1 MMGCAVAQQTTFPG
15 KLLDKPPVIDG
26 VVSDEEWGSVPTASG
41 GFDEETGAPEPYKSQ
56 YWLAYDAHFIY
67 VAGRFEDPD
76 PKLIHATEY
85 RHNVSLSGDDH
96 MFFAIDPFSTLS
108 DTSQFEV
115 NPQGATNVFIAGG
128 RAAKREWLGEFMA
141 KGRITATGWEIEA
154 RIPWSIMRLPAPG
167 TRDVRVSFG
176 RVLYRTARSFTVDN
190 VAGGKTANIGI
201 WKQVNVPRSD
211 ARREL
216 KILPYLYAGGDRD
229 GGIANAGLDL
239 KAPITSE
246 LDLVG
251 SVNPDFRNIE
261 NQVLSIDFS
270 YFERLAG
277 ESRPF
282 FLEGSD
288 YFRTSLDAPLFASQR
303 IPNFDTGAKIYGKLN
318 ENSTMAILDTVDF
331 THRNDLVGAFHYNF
345 TQHTNANFAFSDQE
359 MPGLSNKATFLSFN
373 HDFGPYSFFAQN
385 MTTADTTEGYGHRD
399 NAGLTYAANGVFN
412 DFEYVEISPKFLPR
426 LGFAPER
433 DLKGFLDI
441 MQYSHPVKLGQ
452 INELEGG
459 FGFNLLR
466 TFENTNYRRSVD
478 GSAGFACKDGT
489 SVSLSGNYV
498 EFEGFKDRY
507 ASLDLVRPRNDPY
520 RNVSVSLVAGNIAGH
535 SYRSISPA
543 VSYRP
548 WKNLQLEAS
557 YQRVDHFDLQEQSI
571 FSANYD
577 MSASDSVSCRAIRRG
592 SDTDF
597 YLAFRRTGNRGNE
610 YFLIIGDPNSP
621 TFRASIILK
630 AVFPIGFRF

>member
-1 MMGCAVAQQTTFPG
+1 GFGFAQQTVFPA
-15 KLLDKPPVIDG
+15 KALDKPPVIDG
-26 VVSDEEWGSVPTASG
+26 VITDEEWGAIPTASG
-41 GFDEETGAPEPYKSQ
+41 GYDEDTGAPEPYRSQ
-56 YWLAYDAHFIY
+56 YWLAYDRHFIY
-67 VAGRFEDPD
+67 IAGRFADPE

-96 MFFAIDPFSTLS
+96 MTFSVDPFSTLS
-108 DTSQFEV
+108 DTNQFEV

-128 RAAKREWLGEFMA
+128 RAAKREWLGEFTA
-141 KGRITATGWEIEA
+141 KGRITAAGWEIEA

-167 TRDVRVSFG
+167 VRDLRVTFG
-176 RVLYRTARSFTVDN
+176 RVLYRTARSYLLDN
-190 VAGGKTANIGI
+190 VSGGKSSNIGV
-201 WKQVNVPRSD
+201 WKQVDVPRSD

-216 KILPYLYAGGDRD
+216 KLLPYAYAGADRD

-288 YFRTSLDAPLFASQR
+288 YFRTSLDAPLFVSQR
-303 IPNFDTGAKIYGKLN
+303 IPNFDAGAKIYGKLN
-318 ENSTMAILDTVDF
+318 ENSTLAILDTADF
-331 THRNDLVGAFHYNF
+331 THQNNFAGAFRYNF
-345 TQHTNANFAFSDQE
+345 SQHTNSTVAFTDQE
-359 MPGLSNKATFLSFN
+359 MPGLSNRGTFVNFN
-373 HDFGPYSFFAQN
+373 HDFGPFSFFAQH
-385 MTTADTTEGYGHRD
+385 MTTNDSLEGYGHRY
-399 NAGLTYAANGVFN
+399 NTGLTYAADGLFN
-412 DFEYVEISPKFLPR
+412 DFEYVEISPHFLPR

-433 DLKGFLDI
+433 NMKGFLDI

-452 INELEGG
+452 INELDGSLG
-459 FGFNLLR
+459 FDLLR
-466 TFENTNYRRSVD
+466 TFENTNYRRSANASV
-478 GSAGFACKDGT
+478 GFACKDGA
-489 SVSLSGNYV
+489 SVDLEGNYV
-498 EFEGFKDRY
+498 EFEGFKDHY
-507 ASLDLVRPRNDPY
+507 AVLSLVRPRNDPY
-520 RNVSVSLVAGNIAGH
+520 RNAALTVVAGNIAGH
-535 SYRSISPA
+535 SYRSFSPS

-548 WKNLQLEAS
+548 WKNLQLVAS

-577 MSASDSVSCRAIRRG
+577 ISASDSISGRAIRRG

-610 YFLIIGDPNSP
+610 YYLIIGDPNAP